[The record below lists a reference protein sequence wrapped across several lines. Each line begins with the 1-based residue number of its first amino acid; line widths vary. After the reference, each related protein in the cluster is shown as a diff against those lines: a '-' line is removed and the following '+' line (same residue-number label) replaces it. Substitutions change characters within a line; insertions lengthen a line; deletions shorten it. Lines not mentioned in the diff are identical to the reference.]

1 MKRLIPIL
9 MLLLTLVSCNLFP
22 PHLEMKLSV
31 RGNSQDIY
39 WQLLKDGDTD
49 DGHYSH
55 YPVKDMNIYDIEQG
69 QGYTV
74 RMYIVTET
82 IIEDGVEKR
91 IIGDTY
97 ETHFVI
103 DHWETTLSV
112 TYTEEEGLGCSI
124 RKEGNI
130 D

>member
-9 MLLLTLVSCNLFP
+9 ILLLTLVSCNLFP

-49 DGHYSH
+49 TGEYIH
-55 YPVKDMNIYDIEQG
+55 YPVNDYNIYDIEPG
-69 QGYTV
+69 TGYTI
-74 RMYIVTET
+74 RLYIVTET
-82 IIEDGVEKR
+82 VIEDGVEKR
-91 IIGDTY
+91 LIGDTY

-103 DHWETTLSV
+103 DHWETEISV
-112 TYTEEEGLGCSI
+112 TWTSQEGLGL
-124 RKEGNI
+124 NI
-130 D
+130 EKNFPIN

>member
-9 MLLLTLVSCNLFP
+9 ILLLTLVSCNLFP

-74 RMYIVTET
+74 RLYIVTET
-82 IIEDGVEKR
+82 VIEDVVEKR

-103 DHWETTLSV
+103 DHWETEISV
-112 TYTEEEGLGCSI
+112 TLTDGLGL
-124 RKEGNI
+124 NI
-130 D
+130 EKNYPIN

>member
-1 MKRLIPIL
+1 M
-9 MLLLTLVSCNLFP
+9 
-22 PHLEMKLSV
+22 
-31 RGNSQDIY
+31 
-39 WQLLKDGDTD
+39 KDGDTD

-74 RMYIVTET
+74 RLYIVTET
-82 IIEDGVEKR
+82 VIEDGVEKR

-103 DHWETTLSV
+103 DHWETEISV
-112 TYTEEEGLGCSI
+112 TLTDGLGL
-124 RKEGNI
+124 NI
-130 D
+130 EKNWPIN